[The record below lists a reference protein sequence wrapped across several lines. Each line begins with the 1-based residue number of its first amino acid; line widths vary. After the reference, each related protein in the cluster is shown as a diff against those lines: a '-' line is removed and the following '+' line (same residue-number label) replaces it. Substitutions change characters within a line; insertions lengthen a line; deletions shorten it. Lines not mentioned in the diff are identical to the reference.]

1 MIRKA
6 EGNNKETGTAS
17 EQVKSPHERK
27 VESLLRELVEE
38 VAETNKLIKRLILR
52 FTIFVLV
59 FFALPVGIAIVGFII
74 VSLLFYGQAT

>member
-6 EGNNKETGTAS
+6 DGNKEMGTAS

-38 VAETNKLIKRLILR
+38 AAQTNILIKRLISR

-59 FFALPVGIAIVGFII
+59 FFVLPVVIGIVGFII